1 MRILTYALLFLM
13 VGVYTGFSQETP
25 EQEETPKFLT
35 VGDAISIALEKSY
48 EMKVARLDRL
58 SAEKNLVSAKSNF
71 KMRIDA
77 NFELPN
83 ASEQVREIQVPN
95 QLPFFNTTGELRYQG
110 NLFFT
115 QPLPTNGRFRLAG
128 RTYYRDVS
136 TWSEQ
141 NKLSSSRYDV
151 LTSFSLDFQQPLFTL
166 NELKTNLKQANLSY
180 ESAVQRYNR
189 DELDIVYNVTAAF
202 YSVYRA
208 TRELEI
214 AREDVQQQQEIYQL
228 AKQKYEAG
236 LIPEVEALQMQVDYA
251 ESQAA
256 FVEAEEALSR
266 LSDAFK
272 QLIGLKLTDNINV
285 MTEFE
290 YSHIEVDL
298 QQAIE
303 LAKEQR
309 SEIRLNEIDVE
320 LAKLRVKEIDAFRD
334 FQGTLTAFYDL
345 TGVASSD
352 VWGTSDYTELWDRS
366 LDDMQGRPDNRG
378 VVFTLSVPIWDFGGN
393 RAAVQ
398 SAQAN
403 VNANELALMEMK
415 KTIEREVRQVVGRL
429 RAAETQLTVL
439 EQREEIAKRAFDI
452 TVERFNNG
460 DITSQELAL
469 DRGRYIAAQ
478 LAYLNAYIN
487 YQLALA
493 DLKRKTMYDF
503 EYGQSLV
510 E

>member
-1 MRILTYALLFLM
+1 MRLLTKSIVLVFTLGCSIGLA
-13 VGVYTGFSQETP
+13 QEA
-25 EQEETPKFLT
+25 ETAPTMLKL
-35 VGDAISIALEKSY
+35 GDAISIALEKSY

-71 KMRIDA
+71 KLRVDA
-77 NFELPN
+77 NFDIPS

-95 QLPFFNTTGELRYQG
+95 QLPYFNTTGEVRYQG

-115 QPLPTNGRFRLAG
+115 QPLPTDGRFRLSG

-141 NKLSSSRYDV
+141 QNESTSRYDV
-151 LTSFSLDFQQPLFTL
+151 LTSFSLDFEQPLFTL

-180 ESAVQRYNR
+180 EGAVQRYNR
-189 DELDIVYNVTAAF
+189 DELDIIYNVTSAF
-202 YSVYRA
+202 FAVYRA
-208 TRELEI
+208 TRELKI
-214 AREDVQQQQEIYQL
+214 AEDDVEQQEEIYNL

-251 ESQAA
+251 ESQSAY
-256 FVEAEEALSR
+256 VEADEALQR
-266 LSDAFK
+266 LSDSFK
-272 QLIGLKLTDNINV
+272 QLIGLKLADEIGV
-285 MTEFE
+285 MTDFE
-290 YSHIEVDL
+290 YEHIEVDL
-298 QQAIE
+298 DQAIE
-303 LAKEQR
+303 YAQEHR
-309 SEIRLNEIDVE
+309 SEIRLSEIGVE
-320 LAKLRVKEIDAFRD
+320 LSKLRVKEVDAFRD
-334 FQGTLTAFYDL
+334 FQGTLSAFYDL

-352 VWGTSDYTELWDRS
+352 VWNTSNPSELWQRT
-366 LDDMQGRPDNRG
+366 LDDMQGRPNNRG
-378 VVFTLSVPIWDFGGN
+378 VIFSLSLPIWDFGGN

-398 SAQAN
+398 SAEAN
-403 VNANELALMEMK
+403 LNASKLALQEMT
-415 KTIEREVRQVVGRL
+415 KTIEREVREVVGRL
-429 RAAETQLTVL
+429 RAAESQLTVL
-439 EQREEIAKRAFDI
+439 EQREEIANRAFDI

-469 DRGRYIAAQ
+469 DRDRYIAAQ

-503 EYGQSLV
+503 EYGHSLV

>member
-1 MRILTYALLFLM
+1 MRLMNIALLLLI
-13 VGVYTGFSQETP
+13 GLGATSGFAQET
-25 EQEETPKFLT
+25 EEPIQYLT
-35 VGDAISIALEKSY
+35 LGDAISIALEKSY
-48 EMKVARLDRL
+48 EMKVARLDKL

-71 KMRIDA
+71 KMRVDA

-95 QLPFFNTTGELRYQG
+95 QLPYFNTTGELRYQG
-110 NLFFT
+110 NLYIT

-141 NKLSSSRYDV
+141 NKLSTSRYDAY
-151 LTSFSLDFQQPLFTL
+151 TSFSLDFEQPLFTL
-166 NELKTNLKQANLSY
+166 NELKTNLKQANLNF

-189 DELDIVYNVTAAF
+189 DELDIVYNVTSAF
-202 YSVYRA
+202 YAVYRA
-208 TRELEI
+208 TREVQI
-214 AREDVQQQQEIYQL
+214 AKEDVDQQKEIYQL

-256 FVEAEEALSR
+256 YVEAEEALSR
-266 LSDAFK
+266 LSDSFK
-272 QLIGLKLTDNINV
+272 QLIGLQLTDKV
-285 MTEFE
+285 GVLTDFE
-290 YSHIEVDL
+290 YNHIDVDL
-298 QQAIE
+298 NQAID

-309 SEIRLNEIDVE
+309 SEVRLREIDVE
-320 LAKLRVKEIDAFRD
+320 LSQLRVKEVDAFRD
-334 FQGTLTAFYDL
+334 FQGTLSAFYDL
-345 TGVASSD
+345 TGVATSD
-352 VWGTSDYTELWDRS
+352 VWNTKDYSVLLDRS

-378 VVFTLSVPIWDFGGN
+378 VVFTLSMPIWDFGGN
-393 RAAVQ
+393 KAAVQ
-398 SAQAN
+398 SAKADLN
-403 VNANELALMEMK
+403 SSELALKEMK
-415 KTIEREVRQVVGRL
+415 KTIEREVREVVGRL
-429 RAAETQLTVL
+429 RAAESQLTVL
-439 EQREEIAKRAFDI
+439 EQRENIAKRAFDI

-469 DRGRYIAAQ
+469 DRNRFITAQ

-487 YQLALA
+487 YQLAVA